1 MNNEFKLTI
10 TDFFQFSNGETCLI
24 GDIEPINQHFI
35 TSDYIA
41 KIIVKDIEERPLNIM
56 GQEIFSNISN
66 PVKIKKT
73 VIRTKDNLND
83 IVSFLGKKNVVV
95 TGYLPK

>member
-24 GDIEPINQHFI
+24 GDVEPINQNFI

-41 KIIVKDIEERPLNIM
+41 KIIVNDIEERPLNIM

-66 PVKIKKT
+66 PVKVKKT
-73 VIRTKDNLND
+73 VIRTKDNLSD
-83 IVSFLGKKNVVV
+83 IIPYLGKKKIIV
-95 TGYLPK
+95 TGYLPE